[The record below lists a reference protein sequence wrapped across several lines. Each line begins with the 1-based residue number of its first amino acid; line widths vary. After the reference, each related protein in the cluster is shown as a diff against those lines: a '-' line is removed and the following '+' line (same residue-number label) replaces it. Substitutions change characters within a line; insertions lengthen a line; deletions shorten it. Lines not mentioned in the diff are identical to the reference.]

1 MSQSTYKIG
10 GTATHCTE
18 MIGLALSSNKIIMKA
33 VEIIMIPVADQ
44 QKAKAFYLNLGF
56 QLILEAPMGNG
67 ETWLQ
72 LGLPGG
78 ETTISLA
85 KFQGIILE
93 TDNIARETERFAD
106 NGVMVGQIDDTPWGK
121 FMWFK
126 DEDGNGLCL
135 HQK

>member
-1 MSQSTYKIG
+1 
-10 GTATHCTE
+10 
-18 MIGLALSSNKIIMKA
+18 MKA

-56 QLILEAPMGNG
+56 QLVAEAPMGNG

-72 LGLPGG
+72 LGLPNG

-93 TDNIARETERFAD
+93 TDNIAKETERLAAS
-106 NGVMVGQIDDTPWGK
+106 GVQVGKIDDTPWGK
-121 FMWFK
+121 FMWLK

>member
-1 MSQSTYKIG
+1 MHGSGS
-10 GTATHCTE
+10 
-18 MIGLALSSNKIIMKA
+18 IGLALLQITDYMKA

-56 QLILEAPMGNG
+56 TVVAEAPMGNG
-67 ETWLQ
+67 EVWLQ
-72 LGLPGG
+72 LGLPNG

-93 TDNIARETERFAD
+93 TDNIVKETERLAAS
-106 NGVMVGQIDDTPWGK
+106 GVQVGKIDDTPWGK
-121 FMWFK
+121 FMWLK
-126 DEDGNGLCL
+126 DEDGNSLCL

>member
-1 MSQSTYKIG
+1 
-10 GTATHCTE
+10 
-18 MIGLALSSNKIIMKA
+18 MKS

-56 QLILEAPMGNG
+56 QVIVEAPMGNG

-72 LGLPGG
+72 LGLPNG

-93 TDNIARETERFAD
+93 TNDIAGETERLAGG
-106 NGVMVGQIDDTPWGK
+106 GVEVGKIDDTPWGK
-121 FMWFK
+121 FMWLK

>member
-1 MSQSTYKIG
+1 
-10 GTATHCTE
+10 
-18 MIGLALSSNKIIMKA
+18 MKA

-78 ETTISLA
+78 GATIALA
-85 KFQGIILE
+85 KFGGIIME
-93 TDNIARETERFAD
+93 TDDIVEETKRLAAS
-106 NGVMVGQIDDTPWGK
+106 GVQVGNVDDTPWGK
-121 FMWFK
+121 FMWIK

-135 HQK
+135 HQN

>member
-1 MSQSTYKIG
+1 
-10 GTATHCTE
+10 
-18 MIGLALSSNKIIMKA
+18 MKS

-56 QLILEAPMGNG
+56 QVVVEAPMGNG

-72 LGLPGG
+72 LGLPNG

-93 TDNIARETERFAD
+93 TIDIAGETERLAGG
-106 NGVMVGQIDDTPWGK
+106 GVEVGKIDDTPWGK
-121 FMWFK
+121 FMWLK

>member
-1 MSQSTYKIG
+1 MAQAAYKIG
-10 GTATHCTE
+10 GFATHRNE
-18 MIGLALSSNKIIMKA
+18 SIGLALPLNNDNMKA
-33 VEIIMIPVADQ
+33 VEIIMIPVTDQ

-56 QLILEAPMGNG
+56 QVVAEAPMGNG

-72 LGLPGG
+72 LGLPNG

-85 KFQGIILE
+85 KFQGVILE
-93 TDNIARETERFAD
+93 TDNIVKETERLAAS
-106 NGVMVGQIDDTPWGK
+106 GVQVGTIDDTPWGK
-121 FMWFK
+121 FMWLK

>member
-1 MSQSTYKIG
+1 MAEPAWVCPARPGYLYFKYF
-10 GTATHCTE
+10 
-18 MIGLALSSNKIIMKA
+18 IMKS

-56 QLILEAPMGNG
+56 HVVAEAPMGNG

-72 LGLPGG
+72 MGLPQGD
-78 ETTISLA
+78 TTISLA
-85 KFQGIILE
+85 KFAGVVLAVEDIVAETKRLE
-93 TDNIARETERFAD
+93 TS
-106 NGVMVGQIDDTPWGK
+106 GVNVGKIDDTPWGK
-121 FMWFK
+121 FMWTK

>member
-1 MSQSTYKIG
+1 
-10 GTATHCTE
+10 
-18 MIGLALSSNKIIMKA
+18 MKS

-44 QKAKAFYLNLGF
+44 QKAKTFYLNLGF
-56 QLILEAPMGNG
+56 QVIVEAPMGNG

-78 ETTISLA
+78 ETTIALA
-85 KFQGIILE
+85 KFQGIIFE
-93 TDNIARETERFAD
+93 TDDIAGETQRLAAS
-106 NGVMVGQIDDTPWGK
+106 GVVVGNIDDTPWGK
-121 FMWFK
+121 FMWLK

>member
-1 MSQSTYKIG
+1 
-10 GTATHCTE
+10 
-18 MIGLALSSNKIIMKA
+18 MKA

-56 QLILEAPMGNG
+56 QVIVEAPMGNG

-72 LGLPGG
+72 LGLPGC
-78 ETTISLA
+78 ETTLSLA

-93 TDNIARETERFAD
+93 TDNIAGETERLAAG
-106 NGVMVGQIDDTPWGK
+106 GVKVGKIDDTPWGK
-121 FMWFK
+121 FMWLK